1 MYASV
6 TVLST
11 VALALVAHRI
21 SDILSAHRTSESPRP
36 NLEPVLDRLASLETQ
51 IEELRSIGG
60 NAGLSIG
67 VAHKGTSIFE
77 KHFGFRNVNSATP
90 PDSETVQHIGSMT
103 KAFVAAA
110 AASLVEDGKL
120 SWETP
125 LGESGVVP
133 LFCESN
139 TEPENKSLP
148 QVNLLDL
155 LAHRLGVA
163 MKQSYWHLMSTAL
176 LSEKANTAH
185 IVSKLPPVAEF
196 RSKMSYNNWG
206 YALVG
211 QVIEH
216 VSGQD
221 LGQFIAQRFFEPLG
235 LNNTTLGKPSSENYA
250 ASYMALSDGTP
261 FQVEHPPLNSGT
273 VMAPAGAMK
282 STMRDMLVLYS
293 ALLEAF
299 QNQSLSDAT
308 SKHTSPFRQATAL
321 FAKHS
326 TIQPGSAYGMGW
338 CLTELPDQAGLVGV
352 NSYES
357 PDGMPVI
364 GKDTKPQRLFYHNG
378 AMCGALS
385 AVYLLPDSDFVV
397 VVLGNSFDLYDTP
410 DFAAQLVIEAIIGV
424 PNPVDFIP
432 IAKKTVA
439 NALSHHPDMNA
450 QLEKERT
457 QGTSP
462 KALSEYAGYYTSAEG
477 SDYGFQVSVLQ
488 EKLRVNIQGIAD
500 VFYDLEH
507 YEHDVFAFYCDRDAE
522 SKRMIYPNA
531 SIMMHKFFFEAD
543 EQGKVLH
550 VRWAHDFT
558 YPSGEL
564 FKKGRAPSTLKL

>member
-21 SDILSAHRTSESPRP
+21 SDFLSANRTPESPP
-36 NLEPVLDRLASLETQ
+36 QKLDLVLDRLASLEKQ

-67 VAHKGTSIFE
+67 VAHAGTSIFE
-77 KHFGFRNVNSATP
+77 KHFGFRNVSSATP
-90 PDSETVQHIGSMT
+90 PDSQTVQHIGSMT

-110 AASLVEDGKL
+110 VASLVDEGKL

-125 LGESGVVP
+125 LGQSGVVP
-133 LFCESN
+133 LFSESN

-148 QVNLLDL
+148 QVTLVDL

-176 LSEKANTAH
+176 LSQKANTAH

-206 YALVG
+206 YALAG
-211 QVIEH
+211 EIIEH

-221 LGQFIAQRFFEPLG
+221 LGQFLAQRFFQPLG
-235 LNNTTLGKPSSENYA
+235 LENTTLGKPSSENYA

-273 VMAPAGAMK
+273 LMAPAGAMK
-282 STMRDMLVLYS
+282 STMSDMLVLYS
-293 ALLEAF
+293 AFLKAF
-299 QNQSLSDAT
+299 QDQSLSDAT
-308 SKHTSPFRQATAL
+308 SKPTSPFRQATAL

-385 AVYLLPDSDFVV
+385 AIYLLPDSDFVV

-410 DFAAQLVIEAIIGV
+410 DFTAQLLVESIIGA

-450 QLEKERT
+450 QLERERT
-457 QGTSP
+457 HGTSP
-462 KALSEYAGYYTSAEG
+462 KPLSDYTGYYTSAEG
-477 SDYGFQVSVLQ
+477 NDYGFQITVLGD
-488 EKLRVNIQGIAD
+488 KLRVNVQGIVD

-507 YEHDVFAFYCDRDAE
+507 YEHDVFVFYCDRDAE
-522 SKRMIYPNA
+522 SKIMIYPNA
-531 SIMMHKFFFEAD
+531 SIMLHKFFFKVD
-543 EQGKVLH
+543 KQGRVMY

-564 FKKGRAPSTLKL
+564 FKKGRA